1 MNLQFEV
8 TKPEEV
14 DHIYQNLLDA
24 GYQSY
29 AAPWDAFWGQ
39 RFARVQDPDGRIV
52 NIYANL

>member
-24 GYQSY
+24 GYQSC
-29 AAPWDAFWGQ
+29 AAIWDTFWGQ